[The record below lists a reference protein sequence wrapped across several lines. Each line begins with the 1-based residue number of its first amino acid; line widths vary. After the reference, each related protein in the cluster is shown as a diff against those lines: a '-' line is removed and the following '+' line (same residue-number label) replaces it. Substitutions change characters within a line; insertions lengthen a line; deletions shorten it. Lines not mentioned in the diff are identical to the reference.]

1 MDICL
6 CPYGIERRKKSYS
19 KADFCLTRCF
29 FGCCFVFVW
38 LLLLL
43 FFWGG
48 FLSLSYSTILV
59 FQKTS
64 PDEDEQQEDDMN
76 DFERREHML
85 EQLLAVLNSAAA
97 MGLGPD
103 PGDLGKQYQETNQ
116 QITRLFGGSKGL
128 SKG

>member
-6 CPYGIERRKKSYS
+6 CPYGIERSKKSYS

-29 FGCCFVFVW
+29 FVVVLFLFGCCCCCF
-38 LLLLL
+38 L
-43 FFWGG
+43 GG
-48 FLSLSYSTILV
+48 SFSLSYSTILV